1 MQFGVPVK
9 VVVQSR
15 VLLDCA
21 RRGADV
27 KVASREGRNPTIS
40 AFASLQIAV
49 AIPAMFLIEHRFNN
63 NDYCQPGEEHRETT
77 IRRRRQ
83 CHAIDFFQSKH
94 QCADARVY
102 VSLRDGERVRMRL
115 LQLPEV
121 LHVG

>member
-1 MQFGVPVK
+1 
-9 VVVQSR
+9 
-15 VLLDCA
+15 
-21 RRGADV
+21 
-27 KVASREGRNPTIS
+27 
-40 AFASLQIAV
+40 
-49 AIPAMFLIEHRFNN
+49 MFLIEHRFNN

-121 LHVG
+121 LHCPCPMQQLAISVLIKPVRCIDLEREPSVGSTVDKYGRLSTSIVETKWP